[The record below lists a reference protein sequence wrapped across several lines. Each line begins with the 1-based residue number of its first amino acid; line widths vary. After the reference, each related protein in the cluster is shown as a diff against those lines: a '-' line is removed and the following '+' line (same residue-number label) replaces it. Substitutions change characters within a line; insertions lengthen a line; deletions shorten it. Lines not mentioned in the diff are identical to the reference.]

1 MGKITGGDRQI
12 ILPPDGGKLHNNFL
26 KAANYSI
33 AAHVDRCTYSCTYDS
48 TWKTRAVC
56 KYCPQLSPGQATRR
70 LQLFNRL
77 SALSEKVILPG
88 HFSSTLHHRSFLRS
102 DCSTFIC
109 TKSQIT
115 IQQLYSPWF
124 NFFSLCNAQEKL
136 TPRLSQGLQSQ
147 SEGRRG

>member
-1 MGKITGGDRQI
+1 MSTDVQTHAHTTLPGRQG
-12 ILPPDGGKLHNNFL
+12 LF
-26 KAANYSI
+26 AN
-33 AAHVDRCTYSCTYDS
+33 
-48 TWKTRAVC
+48 TR
-56 KYCPQLSPGQATRR
+56 PQLSPGQATRR

-88 HFSSTLHHRSFLRS
+88 HFSSTPHHRSFLLS

-124 NFFSLCNAQEKL
+124 NFFFSLCNAQEKL
-136 TPRLSQGLQSQ
+136 TPRLSRGLQSQ
-147 SEGRRG
+147 SEGRRGVKILCDRTQSPERKRERLF